1 MVPYSVWR
9 QAFRIPWV
17 RENSDAVRFLSD
29 VFYLLLAL
37 YRSHRFHDLQRL
49 QSVYFRMIDSFAQNG
64 RAEAKDTVDRL
75 LAVPWFGERRRD
87 VYRLIVAYNRI
98 VMEGAKAE
106 GDTPGPF
113 EAQTK
118 ILHYIEDFVRSFK
131 AITDFGA
138 EDEARVDGLV
148 EDPEAIDA
156 MLAEIFA
163 EVE

>member
-64 RAEAKDTVDRL
+64 RAEAKDTVDNL
-75 LAVPWFGERRRD
+75 LTVPWFGQRKRD
-87 VYRLIVAYNRI
+87 VYRLIVSYNRI
-98 VMEGAKAE
+98 VEQTEEG
-106 GDTPGPF
+106 GGGTPGPF

-118 ILHYIEDFVRSFK
+118 TLAYIDDFVRSFK
-131 AITDFGA
+131 AITDFRA

-148 EDPEAIDA
+148 EDTEAMDA

>member
-17 RENSDAVRFLSD
+17 RENTDAVRFLSD

-37 YRSHRFHDLQRL
+37 YRSRRFHDLQRL

-64 RAEAKDTVDRL
+64 RAEAKDTVDLL
-75 LAVPWFGERRRD
+75 LAVDWFGQRRRD

-98 VMEGAKAE
+98 VERGGEGGFE
-106 GDTPGPF
+106 TPGTF
-113 EAQTK
+113 ETQTE
-118 ILHYIEDFVRSFK
+118 ILGHIEDFVRAFK
-131 AITDFGA
+131 AITAFGP

-148 EDPEAIDA
+148 EDAEAMDA

>member
-49 QSVYFRMIDSFAQNG
+49 QSIYFRMIDSFAQNG

-75 LAVPWFGERRRD
+75 LAVPWFGQRRRD

-98 VMEGAKAE
+98 VEQVDR
-106 GDTPGPF
+106 GDVGTPGTF
-113 EAQTK
+113 ESQAK
-118 ILHYIEDFVRSFK
+118 ILHHVEEFVRSFK
-131 AITDFGA
+131 ALTDFGA

-148 EDPEAIDA
+148 DDPEAMDV

>member
-1 MVPYSVWR
+1 MVPFKVWR
-9 QAFRIPWV
+9 QAFQIPWV

-37 YRSHRFHDLQRL
+37 YRSRRFHDLNRL

-75 LAVPWFGERRRD
+75 LAIDWFNQRRRH
-87 VYRLIVAYNRI
+87 VYRLILAYNRI
-98 VMEGAKAE
+98 VEKAAAGGGA
-106 GDTPGPF
+106 PGTF
-113 EAQTK
+113 EKQTE
-118 ILHYIEDFVRSFK
+118 ILKHVENFVQAFK
-131 AITDFGA
+131 AITDFSA

-163 EVE
+163 EVD

>member
-37 YRSHRFHDLQRL
+37 YRSRRFHDLQRL
-49 QSVYFRMIDSFAQNG
+49 QSVYFRMIDSFAQYG
-64 RAEAKDTVDRL
+64 RSEAKNTVDDL
-75 LAVPWFGERRRD
+75 LAVPWFRQRRRD
-87 VYRLIVAYNRI
+87 VYRLIISYNRI
-98 VMEGAKAE
+98 VRQVGQGDA
-106 GDTPGPF
+106 DTPGTF
-113 EAQTK
+113 ESQAQG
-118 ILHYIEDFVRSFK
+118 LEYVEDFVRCFK
-131 AITDFGA
+131 ALTDFGA

-148 EDPEAIDA
+148 EDPEAMDA

>member
-9 QAFRIPWV
+9 QAFRIPWI
-17 RENSDAVRFLSD
+17 RQNSDAVRFLSD

-37 YRSHRFHDLQRL
+37 YRSRRFHDLQRL
-49 QSVYFRMIDSFAQNG
+49 QMVYFRMIDSFAQNG

-75 LAVPWFGERRRD
+75 LAVDWFGQRRRD
-87 VYRLIVAYNRI
+87 VYRLILSYNRI
-98 VMEGAKAE
+98 VEFAGEGGNAA
-106 GDTPGPF
+106 PGTY
-113 EAQTK
+113 ENQTK
-118 ILHYIEDFVRSFK
+118 VLHHVEDFVRAFK
-131 AITDFGA
+131 VLTDFGP

>member
-37 YRSHRFHDLQRL
+37 YRSRRFHDLQRL
-49 QSVYFRMIDSFAQNG
+49 QSVYFRMVDSFAQNG

-75 LAVPWFGERRRD
+75 LAIDWFGQRRRH

-98 VMEGAKAE
+98 VEQAARAE

-118 ILHYIEDFVRSFK
+118 TLGYIDDFVKSFK

-148 EDPEAIDA
+148 EDTEAIDA